1 MLYYNSMSKNNKF
14 ILEIFNDDGSSKS
27 KTEYKTL
34 REISAKLGD
43 GIEYHQIRSI
53 YLQSKKKTKLHP
65 TLASIYKQI
74 KISDNP
80 NSKIVLNFNDEN
92 NKIV

>member
-1 MLYYNSMSKNNKF
+1 MSKNNKF

-27 KTEYKTL
+27 KSEFKTL

-65 TLASIYKQI
+65 TLATIYQQI
-74 KISDNP
+74 HIYDNP
-80 NSKIVLNFNDEN
+80 VGKIVMNLDL
-92 NKIV
+92 